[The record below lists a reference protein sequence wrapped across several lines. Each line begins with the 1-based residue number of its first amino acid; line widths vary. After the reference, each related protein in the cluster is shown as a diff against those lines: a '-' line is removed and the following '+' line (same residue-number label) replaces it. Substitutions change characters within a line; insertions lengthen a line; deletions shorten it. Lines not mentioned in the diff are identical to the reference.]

1 MQIDNKS
8 PESRIS
14 VDKEPDNPLTPETQE
29 ASTLL
34 RGSKGVKRIWEGL
47 VRWGLAESAL
57 RVGASVVTISLFL
70 IIVWVMGSFYLN
82 QHPETSRQAAL
93 AAPLSTP
100 TSVAP
105 VPTLSPL
112 TLIEDFSEGITRL
125 AMLHT
130 TIPSRPRDAVISYT
144 VQKGDTLFS
153 IAEKFNL
160 KPESLMWGN
169 RYSLPQPDLLTVG
182 MTLNIL
188 PLDGAY
194 HKWSA
199 GEGLNGVAK
208 FYNVTPDAIVNY
220 PGNHLSKE
228 TVGDYANPKIA
239 PGTMLIIPGG
249 YAAFPEDPTES
260 ISRKRPAPAS
270 LGPGACQ
277 NVPAGG
283 LIGTGTFVWPT
294 SWHFISGFD
303 YQPEINHFAIDIAGT
318 DGNPI
323 YAADSG
329 VVVFAGLSQW
339 NYGNEVVIDHGNGF
353 QTLYAHMLDGS
364 MTVHCGEGVLKGAVI
379 GGVGATGNAT
389 GPHPHFEIHNDQY
402 GHVNPWEFFNP
413 AWDNHTP

>member
-1 MQIDNKS
+1 MQIDHKS

-130 TIPSRPRDAVISYT
+130 IIPTRARDTVITYT
-144 VQKGDTLFS
+144 VQKGDTLFG

-169 RYSLPQPDLLTVG
+169 RYTLVQPDLLSVG
-182 MTLNIL
+182 MDLNIL
-188 PLDGAY
+188 PEDGAY

-208 FYNVTPDAIVNY
+208 FYNVTPDDIVNY
-220 PGNHLSKE
+220 PGNHLTKE
-228 TVGDYANPKIA
+228 SVGDYANPNIA
-239 PGTMLIIPGG
+239 PGTMLVVPGG
-249 YAAFPEDPTES
+249 YGVFAENPAAS
-260 ISRKRPAPAS
+260 ISRKHPAPAS

-277 NVPAGG
+277 NVPQGG
-283 LIGTGTFVWPT
+283 LIGTGNFTWPT
-294 SWHFISGFD
+294 SWHYLSGYD
-303 YQPEINHFAIDIAGT
+303 YTPDVGHYAIDIAG
-318 DGNPI
+318 DFGNPI

-329 VVVFAGLSQW
+329 VVVFAGASQW
-339 NYGNEVVIDHGNGF
+339 GYGNEVVIDHGNGF
-353 QTLYAHMLDGS
+353 QTLYAHLEDGGIF
-364 MTVHCGEGVLKGAVI
+364 VQCGLGILKGAQI
-379 GGVGATGNAT
+379 GLMGSTGRST
-389 GPHPHFEIHNDQY
+389 GPHLHFEIHSDTY
-402 GHVNPWEFFNP
+402 GHVSPWEFFDP
-413 AWDNHTP
+413 SWDTHTP